1 VVLVW
6 EIFQSPCQTVGMEDI
21 PDYVSMDRM
30 VEVSVQLPDGSK
42 KKFNSSYEHVVFI
55 DVRDGGVWIRTE
67 DNVNLFYP
75 SSRILELKMSSSR
88 ETIPE
93 ELQKQRRK

>member
-1 VVLVW
+1 
-6 EIFQSPCQTVGMEDI
+6 MEDI

-42 KKFNSSYEHVVFI
+42 KNFNSSYEHVVFI

-93 ELQKQRRK
+93 DLQKQRRQ